1 MTRHLFV
8 DIVLFSDDNIVCECA
23 WPDVTSW
30 PMATAAQGAE
40 RWDEEKQRQAE
51 LTVQRA
57 LANWKAQQQEP
68 Q

>member
-1 MTRHLFV
+1 MITLWLH
-8 DIVLFSDDNIVCECA
+8 ECA
-23 WPDVTSW
+23 WLNVTSW

-57 LANWKAQQQEP
+57 LANWKAQQQELP
-68 Q
+68 IAVAAAQPEAT